1 MLYIVA
7 LSTILMI
14 LIPLACITDFHEGF
28 SQNGTLS
35 LKILQNYALSKIN
48 TDRLSVGLNP
58 ISISDNK
65 AAQYHAA
72 EILGTELLSH
82 WSKNGL
88 KPYMLY
94 SLHNGTGYVQQNI
107 GQISYVN
114 TDDVKKGITSHSFC
128 TSDSKLYC
136 EPLDPFDAIDKLEN
150 SMMYNDF
157 LCCQDGH
164 KNNILDKLH
173 TNVSIGIAFN
183 EYYFVLVQ
191 NFENNYLRYNLSN
204 ENDEFLLEA
213 KMLDPKKNLELS
225 YISLYFDKLP
235 NQEEYEEN
243 KNKLN
248 YSMGNLGLIVNKPLE
263 FYEQYVQP
271 EDYSI
276 IEAENWDI
284 HNQSINILFKLTGDL
299 EINDRMV
306 TMVIYAK
313 NKIKNPSTLDIDDGT
328 SQREIVPLTSYTI
341 PVKTVS
347 GLD

>member
-1 MLYIVA
+1 MLFIVA
-7 LSTILMI
+7 LSTILVI
-14 LIPLACITDFHEGF
+14 LIPLACITDFHEVF

-58 ISISDNK
+58 VSISDNK

-72 EILGTELLSH
+72 EILRTELLSH

-114 TDDVKKGITSHSFC
+114 TDDVIKGITSHSFC

-204 ENDEFLLEA
+204 ENGEFLLEA
-213 KMLDPKKNLELS
+213 KMLDPKKIWS
-225 YISLYFDKLP
+225 
-235 NQEEYEEN
+235 
-243 KNKLN
+243 
-248 YSMGNLGLIVNKPLE
+248 
-263 FYEQYVQP
+263 
-271 EDYSI
+271 
-276 IEAENWDI
+276 
-284 HNQSINILFKLTGDL
+284 
-299 EINDRMV
+299 
-306 TMVIYAK
+306 
-313 NKIKNPSTLDIDDGT
+313 
-328 SQREIVPLTSYTI
+328 
-341 PVKTVS
+341 
-347 GLD
+347 

>member
-1 MLYIVA
+1 
-7 LSTILMI
+7 MI
-14 LIPLACITDFHEGF
+14 LFPLAYITDFHEGF

-58 ISISDNK
+58 VSMSDNK

-72 EILGTELLSH
+72 EILRTELLSH

-114 TDDVKKGITSHSFC
+114 TDDVIKGITSHSFC

-164 KNNILDKLH
+164 KNNILNKFH
-173 TNVSIGIAFN
+173 THVSIGIAFN

-213 KMLDPKKNLELS
+213 KILDPKKNLELS
-225 YISLYFDKLP
+225 HISLYFDKLS

-263 FYEQYVQP
+263 FYKQYVQP
-271 EDYSI
+271 ENYSV

-284 HNQSINILFKLTGDL
+284 HNQSINILFKLTDDL

-306 TMVIYAK
+306 TMVIYAE
-313 NKIKNPSTLDIDDGT
+313 NKTKNPSTLDIDDGT

>member
-1 MLYIVA
+1 MLLIIVM
-7 LSTILMI
+7 SNI
-14 LIPLACITDFHEGF
+14 LIILISLACISDLHEAF
-28 SQNGTLS
+28 SMNGTSS
-35 LKILQNYALSKIN
+35 LKILQNHALSKIN
-48 TDRLSVGLNP
+48 TDRLNVGLNP
-58 ISISDNK
+58 LSLSDNK

-72 EILGTELLSH
+72 EILQSEILSH

-107 GQISYVN
+107 GQISYIN
-114 TDDVKKGITSHSFC
+114 TDDVMKGMTSHSFC
-128 TSDSKLYC
+128 TSDSRLYC

-150 SMMYNDF
+150 SMMFNDF
-157 LCCQDGH
+157 LCCHNGH

-204 ENDEFLLEA
+204 ENDAYLLEA
-213 KMLDPKKNLELS
+213 KMLDPKKNLQLS
-225 YISLYFDKLP
+225 HISFYIDNLP
-235 NQEEYEEN
+235 NQRDYEEN

-248 YSMGNLGLIVNKPLE
+248 YSMGDLGLIVSKPLE

-271 EDYSI
+271 ESYRI

-284 HNQSINILFKLTGDL
+284 HDGSINLSFKFPDDL
-299 EINDRMV
+299 DLNDRTI
-306 TMVIYAK
+306 TMVLYAN
-313 NKIKNPSTLDIDDGT
+313 NKTMNPSIHDADEGT
-328 SQREIVPLTSYTI
+328 SPKEIVPLTSYII
-341 PVKTVS
+341 PNKPI
-347 GLD
+347 LRFD

>member
-1 MLYIVA
+1 MLFIVA
-7 LSTILMI
+7 LSTLLMI
-14 LIPLACITDFHEGF
+14 LIALACITDFHEVF

-94 SLHNGTGYVQQNI
+94 SLHNGIGYVQQNI

-204 ENDEFLLEA
+204 ENGEFLLEA

-225 YISLYFDKLP
+225 HISLYFDNLP

-248 YSMGNLGLIVNKPLE
+248 YSIGNLGLIVNKPLE

-271 EDYSI
+271 EDYSV

-284 HNQSINILFKLTGDL
+284 HNQSINILFKLTDDL
-299 EINDRMV
+299 EINDKMV
-306 TMVIYAK
+306 TMVIYAE
-313 NKIKNPSTLDIDDGT
+313 NKTKNPSTPDIDDGT

-341 PVKTVS
+341 PMKTVS
-347 GLD
+347 GFD